1 MLIWEKTGMVE
12 ASDLN
17 TVTMAKIYVRQGLYD
32 NAAEIYNKL
41 LKKNP
46 DRHDVSDA
54 LLELEKMKEASE
66 KELKKSLVPLF
77 SKWFDLALCNNRL
90 QLLKKLNKMRNS

>member
-1 MLIWEKTGMVE
+1 MVE

-17 TVTMAKIYVRQGLYD
+17 TVTMAKIYARQGLYN
-32 NAAEIYNKL
+32 NAAEIYNNI
-41 LKKNP
+41 LKQEP

-54 LLELEKMKEASE
+54 LLELEKMKSDGE

-90 QLLKKLNKMRNS
+90 GLLKKLNNVNNS